1 MIAASCA
8 CGALASTSSDSWTF
22 CGACKT
28 HLQGN
33 VASRCKCGNA
43 EPDVR
48 HASRRSLVTWL
59 TCEHCGCDSHAD
71 CYPASYLERSCFFC
85 HLCAAYDSNPRDAT
99 IASTVPTAT
108 SKRATNGAPAA
119 AAAAAATGTKR
130 TASDASLTNRV
141 ARGRLSSDAS
151 SASERSH
158 VLTSEASPTAAL
170 PPARDAD
177 VECDHPWT
185 KLIHRLRGIDDTTDI
200 GEALKWLTEKEQY
213 ETQKWTRALAAE
225 QIGTVRDVRVL
236 HANLVQRLFERV
248 PLPIVAENA
257 IYAMRGQ
264 MTVKVESVTDA
275 GKRLAIESKD

>member
-1 MIAASCA
+1 M
-8 CGALASTSSDSWTF
+8 
-22 CGACKT
+22 
-28 HLQGN
+28 QGN

-43 EPDVR
+43 EPDDR
-48 HASRRSLVTWL
+48 HASQRSLVTWL

-71 CYPASYLERSCFFC
+71 CYPASFLERSCFFC

-99 IASTVPTAT
+99 NNDT
-108 SKRATNGAPAA
+108 PAA
-119 AAAAAATGTKR
+119 AAAAATAVATATAKR

-141 ARGRLSSDAS
+141 ARGRLLSDAS

-200 GEALKWLTEKEQY
+200 GEALKRLTEKEQY

-236 HANLVQRLFERV
+236 HANLVKRLFERV

-264 MTVKVESVTDA
+264 MTVKVQPVTDT
-275 GKRLAIESKD
+275 GKRLAVETKD